1 MADSRQSSKRDCI
14 LNMIHHLG
22 PISRTELIELTDYRP
37 ATVSEIIKELMDEGL
52 VVESGHVSSGLGRKR
67 VMLEIHYSRICAISI
82 AITAQS
88 VIYVAA
94 QLNGEILRKLEVS
107 VDPALPKLQLSEQ
120 IAGQL
125 QGLLAEFA
133 DKEIVG
139 IGICEP
145 FYDPARYR
153 SDDPEL
159 HGHAQFNRWI
169 HQDLKQRL
177 DAISGKHTQIFSPVI
192 LPVVAEQRYGTAR
205 DAQNFICVELSN
217 GIGASICCN
226 GRPVAG
232 AHGVAGELGHTV
244 IDSSSLDAPL
254 CYCGKPGC
262 VERTTAFPALQ
273 AQIQSALD
281 RGVFSVLRGCG
292 ALTVQQVRRA
302 LDAGDRMCRHYV
314 KEAAVRLGAAIAN
327 AVNLL
332 NPELVVLYGFM
343 LELGEYFLQNLEL
356 SIRENTVLLAGD
368 FRICT
373 TSSMENL
380 LPLGAVA
387 ELFTTYLKMDD
398 YKWVYQ
404 LSLPE
409 ENRA

>member
-1 MADSRQSSKRDCI
+1 MADSRQSSKRDSI

-67 VMLEIHYSRICAISI
+67 VMLEIHYSRICAISV

-94 QLNGEILRKLEVS
+94 QLNGEILRKLELPVE
-107 VDPALPKLQLSEQ
+107 PELPKAQLSVQ
-120 IAGQL
+120 ITEQL
-125 QGLLAEFA
+125 QQLLREFA

-139 IGICEP
+139 IGVCEP

-153 SDDPEL
+153 SDDPKL
-159 HGHAQFNRWI
+159 HGHAQFNHWI
-169 HQDLKQRL
+169 HHDLKQRL
-177 DAISGKHTQIFSPVI
+177 DSLTGLETRIFSPVI
-192 LPVVAEQRYGTAR
+192 LPVVAEQRFGTAK

-217 GIGASICCN
+217 GIGASVCCN

-244 IDSSSLDAPL
+244 IDRENGEAPL

-273 AQIQSALD
+273 AQIRAALD
-281 RGVFSVLRGCG
+281 RGVFSVLGGCRE
-292 ALTVQQVRRA
+292 LTVQELRKA
-302 LDAGDRMCRHYV
+302 LDAGDRMCMHYV
-314 KEAAVRLGAAIAN
+314 KEAATRIGVAIAN

-343 LELGEYFLQNLEL
+343 LELGDYFLQNLEI

-387 ELFTTYLKMDD
+387 ELFTAYLKMDD

-404 LSLPE
+404 LS
-409 ENRA
+409 